1 MNKLHLHMT
10 YICEPYKHVEWK
22 KLNMKEL
29 YDSTFINS
37 SKQAKLICGLVLM
50 TVITFA
56 EEQEE

>member
-1 MNKLHLHMT
+1 MRET
-10 YICEPYKHVEWK
+10 KHERIV
-22 KLNMKEL
+22 
-29 YDSTFINS
+29 YDSTFISS

>member
-1 MNKLHLHMT
+1 
-10 YICEPYKHVEWK
+10 
-22 KLNMKEL
+22 MKEL

>member
-1 MNKLHLHMT
+1 MLNKKT
-10 YICEPYKHVEWK
+10 KHERIE
-22 KLNMKEL
+22 EL